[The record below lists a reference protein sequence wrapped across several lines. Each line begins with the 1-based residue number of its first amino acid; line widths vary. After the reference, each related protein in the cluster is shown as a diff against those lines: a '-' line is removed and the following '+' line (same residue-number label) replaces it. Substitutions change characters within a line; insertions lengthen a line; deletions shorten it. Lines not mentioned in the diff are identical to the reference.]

1 MKHIIINIE
10 DMTDSTEIYNS
21 KPASF
26 IIWFIYIIFVLLISA
41 LIWMNFFNIDI
52 FIKADGL
59 FRYDK
64 EINNI
69 SIGVSGKIKECTIEE
84 GKFVKKGEK
93 LFVIDNRQV
102 ARQIKEYKDKMA
114 NVDSRIKILKAYQK
128 WLNGD
133 NDALNNF
140 NDNKYY
146 NEFDNRKKLLKANI
160 NLSNGNVGKQ
170 RAECKKSIRNFSK
183 LVKKY
188 KDQISKLE
196 KAKKCVEKRKNKFG
210 KNDLYYKSMVD
221 SYISGYELS
230 VLQYNDKIQEY
241 HTQLE
246 ELREKDIFG
255 DVSANENK
263 KQIQQVKDSI
273 RRLKKE
279 RKNGL
284 EEMELQ
290 QISVIEQQI
299 ETTNS
304 SLVSANSSVF
314 SARIQLGAL
323 DGKSN
328 NTGNE
333 ISVMTEMDTVSNE
346 IDTYKEQRNE
356 IQNSINNLE
365 LQNSKYVIKADAT
378 GYINIVSD
386 VKNGMYV
393 QEGTSLCQILPEGDC
408 GYYAEV
414 FIGNTD
420 VAKLKKGQ
428 EVKFEIPAYPSSE
441 YGYFNGKIDVLSKDI
456 KVDSNTG
463 IAYYLAKVKC
473 NKNTVINKKGK
484 EYSII
489 NGMECQAKIVTGRK
503 SIMEYVLDKIAWI

>member
-1 MKHIIINIE
+1 M
-10 DMTDSTEIYNS
+10 
-21 KPASF
+21 
-26 IIWFIYIIFVLLISA
+26 
-41 LIWMNFFNIDI
+41 
-52 FIKADGL
+52 
-59 FRYDK
+59 
-64 EINNI
+64 
-69 SIGVSGKIKECTIEE
+69 
-84 GKFVKKGEK
+84 
-93 LFVIDNRQV
+93 
-102 ARQIKEYKDKMA
+102 
-114 NVDSRIKILKAYQK
+114 
-128 WLNGD
+128 
-133 NDALNNF
+133 
-140 NDNKYY
+140 
-146 NEFDNRKKLLKANI
+146 
-160 NLSNGNVGKQ
+160 
-170 RAECKKSIRNFSK
+170 
-183 LVKKY
+183 
-188 KDQISKLE
+188 
-196 KAKKCVEKRKNKFG
+196 EKRKNKFG

-304 SLVSANSSVF
+304 SLLSASSSVF

-328 NTGNE
+328 NAGNE
-333 ISVMTEMDTVSNE
+333 ILVMTEMDTVSNE

-441 YGYFNGKIDVLSKDI
+441 YGYFNGKIDVFSKDI

-473 NKNTVINKKGK
+473 DKNTVINKKGK